1 MKTAL
6 IILAKAPA
14 PGLSKTRLMP
24 ALGAAGAAKL
34 AQRLLDHT
42 IETALQTKDFAH
54 LELCVTPDLN
64 HQAFSQHRTALKA
77 KAPFF
82 AWTLQSDGDLGAR
95 MQQAFERAL
104 DHCDAAVMIGTDA
117 PAITATQLHQ
127 AALDLTQRD
136 AVFIPALD
144 GGYALIGLKRMLP
157 TLFTDMPWS
166 TSEVMQTT
174 SRRLAALGSSWQ
186 TYPAVHD
193 IDEPDDLQ
201 HLPKG
206 WLT

>member
-1 MKTAL
+1 VKTAL

-64 HQAFSQHRTALKA
+64 HQAFVQHRTALKFR
-77 KAPFF
+77 APFF

-95 MQQAFERAL
+95 MQQAFERVL
-104 DHCDAAVMIGTDA
+104 EHCDAAVMIGTDA
-117 PAITATQLHQ
+117 PAITATQLHH
-127 AALDLTQRD
+127 AALDLTQHD
-136 AVFIPALD
+136 AVFVPALD
-144 GGYALIGLKRMLP
+144 GGYALIGLKRMIP

-206 WLT
+206 WVA